1 VDLPSD
7 RWRPAL
13 ELSEGWIKKGVSLK
27 ILTAIDQKTELLIAL
42 ILLVGGLFVT
52 NAAAAAVRAR
62 RSELAVLAALGW
74 SSRSRLGVIIGE
86 LAVVGLV
93 GGVAGMLIAL
103 AVVTALGD
111 GIDWATSALAIPGAL
126 GLTAIAGV
134 LPAARAAI
142 SRPVA
147 AIRPPVFE
155 AARAR
160 HAGSI
165 LGLSLV
171 NLLRVPGRTLLGAL
185 SMAIG
190 VGALTVLVAAAK
202 TFKNLIVGTLLG
214 SAVSV
219 QVTPSDYGAAA
230 VIIALAAAA
239 IGDIIYLNQRDR
251 AQELATLA
259 ATGWS
264 RGALSRLTTSEGL
277 WMSLLGS
284 ISGGATGLVITG
296 QVASTIPPQ
305 LVLTAAATAAAGLA
319 AGLLA
324 SAGSTLWLLRLPTV
338 TLLSTE

>member
-1 VDLPSD
+1 M
-7 RWRPAL
+7 
-13 ELSEGWIKKGVSLK
+13 
-27 ILTAIDQKTELLIAL
+27 
-42 ILLVGGLFVT
+42 LV
-52 NAAAAAVRAR
+52 AV
-62 RSELAVLAALGW
+62 
-74 SSRSRLGVIIGE
+74 
-86 LAVVGLV
+86 
-93 GGVAGMLIAL
+93 

-111 GIDWATSALAIPGAL
+111 RIDWATSALAIPAAL
-126 GLTAIAGV
+126 GLTAVAGAV
-134 LPAARAAI
+134 PAARAAAAQ
-142 SRPVA
+142 PVA
-147 AIRPPVFE
+147 AIRPPVLE
-155 AARAR
+155 AARAH
-160 HAGSI
+160 HAHSI

-171 NLLRVPGRTLLGAL
+171 NVLRVPGRTLLGAL

-190 VGALTVLVAAAK
+190 VGALTVLVAVAT

-214 SAVSV
+214 VAVSV

-230 VIIALAAAA
+230 VIIVLAAAA
-239 IGDIIYLNQRDR
+239 IGDILYLNQRER
-251 AQELATLA
+251 AGELATLN

-264 RGALSRLTTSEGL
+264 RGALGRLTTSEGL

-284 ISGGATGLVITG
+284 ISGGATGLVIAG